1 MSKQEL
7 VEKMAEKA
15 GLTKADAARALDAF
29 TESVTE
35 ALKAGDKVS
44 LVGFGTY
51 ATSERP
57 AREGRN
63 PRTGETVKIAARTAV
78 TFKAGSKLR
87 SCKQIMKNHENGF
100 FFLNF
105 CYNYNGDNF
114 DRESM

>member
-63 PRTGETVKIAARTAV
+63 PRTGETVKIAARTAIIIINFITNDV
-78 TFKAGSKLR
+78 FIYYLLSKFN
-87 SCKQIMKNHENGF
+87 IYIKNIHP
-100 FFLNF
+100 
-105 CYNYNGDNF
+105 
-114 DRESM
+114 